1 MPTLWEMAKPSKSE
15 LLLAGILGMGPMLGV
30 FLGSA
35 LVASAR
41 TWPHEFL
48 LDTLLWCLLVVG
60 MFLGIVPSSL
70 AALSVALRWGWIG
83 FGPYLVAMTL
93 CAALFFLVVRRFA
106 SQTVRNRIETNPNL
120 SPFIQALDKRA
131 FPLLLAVRLAPVL
144 VYSWTNALFAIS
156 RLSLSKYV
164 LGTAIGA
171 IPRVAAGFAA
181 GQAGLSIVQKLRQG
195 LVPGFATWI
204 ILGGAIL
211 SIGLLGILG
220 KTWIESIRGKT
231 DGAHSGS

>member
-1 MPTLWEMAKPSKSE
+1 MGP
-15 LLLAGILGMGPMLGV
+15 ILGL

-41 TWPHEFL
+41 TWPNAL
-48 LDTLLWCLLVVG
+48 LFDTVLWVLLVGG

-93 CAALFFLVVRRFA
+93 CAALFFLMVRRFA
-106 SQTVRNRIETNPNL
+106 SHAVRNRIETNPKL
-120 SPFIQALDKRA
+120 APFIEALDKRA

-164 LGTAIGA
+164 LGTAIGGF
-171 IPRVAAGFAA
+171 PRVVAGFAA

-195 LVPGFATWI
+195 LVPGVATWI
-204 ILGGAIL
+204 ILGGAVL
-211 SIGLLGILG
+211 SIGLLGVLG
-220 KTWIESIRGKT
+220 KNWIESIRGKA